1 MNISTSTFGVR
12 RRKATQQNL
21 DNEENATDLKFG
33 PEFQETQLTHSG
45 NVESLVALNSSEAR
59 LLIRMN
65 LNSRRNDLRREQ
77 GETVEQSEYDSCDH
91 IDDDTLLNV
100 ALAPQANEVLRKT
113 LDYLSSF
120 ARFAD
125 DKTVAA
131 ADGILKSD
139 ENENL
144 HPFEIAQ
151 LGSLDLEESD
161 EAFSL
166 IPSLVNKKSKREIQT
181 ILDELNRLERPY

>member
-12 RRKATQQNL
+12 RRKATQKNL
-21 DNEENATDLKFG
+21 DQEENAAELKFG
-33 PEFQETQLTHSG
+33 PEFQETQITHNG

-65 LNSRRNDLRREQ
+65 LNARRNDMRREQ
-77 GETVEQSEYDSCDH
+77 GETVDQSEYDSCDNL
-91 IDDDTLLNV
+91 DDETLLNV

-113 LDYLSSF
+113 LDYLASF
-120 ARFAD
+120 ARFSD

-131 ADGILKSD
+131 ADGILKAE
-139 ENENL
+139 ENQEL
-144 HPFEIAQ
+144 HPFEVAQ

-166 IPSLVNKKSKREIQT
+166 IPSLTNKKSKREIQNL
-181 ILDELNRLERPY
+181 LDELNRLERPY